1 MIQRPK
7 QTKIQDVY
15 TKKKRKSSLFFA
27 RTIHTDA
34 HYYTIVPELVLVTSP
49 PLIAELVLTFHSH
62 TQPLPSLCRV
72 ESGTHVQSCL
82 RSPLCGPSIARPCP
96 AIATDPSSLLSKNFF
111 YWVYS
116 DFIGRFFNWKDCF
129 KEPLYTDYQY
139 ILP

>member
-1 MIQRPK
+1 MCTPRK
-7 QTKIQDVY
+7 RESLHCFLHVLY
-15 TKKKRKSSLFFA
+15 TQMLIIIRLYLNWSWL
-27 RTIHTDA
+27 H
-34 HYYTIVPELVLVTSP
+34 PP

-116 DFIGRFFNWKDCF
+116 DFIGLFFNWKDCF
-129 KEPLYTDYQY
+129 KEPLYTDYRY